1 MTIGSS
7 ARPPAAVP
15 ARFKVV
21 RFHLSKGDVAFEET
35 VGEFATEA
43 DAQAFRAERLRDPA
57 ATPRWPDYD
66 DYGVFPL
73 AP

>member
-1 MTIGSS
+1 MTIGSNPLPS
-7 ARPPAAVP
+7 PSP

-35 VGEFATEA
+35 VGVFATEA
-43 DAQAFRAERLRDPA
+43 EAQACRAARLQDPA

-66 DYGVFPL
+66 DYAICPL
-73 AP
+73 NP